1 MKMIKYGKGDFVSG
15 NRAVAFVLL
24 ILMIFTLC
32 ACSATDGSYSSSTEE
47 PSASTVPNEEEE
59 LVDYV
64 FETMPVIYVNCKN
77 NAHVV
82 SKEEY
87 VECEVTVSCCP
98 SELALENV
106 PAGIRTRGNSSLPS
120 DPINNQAPYRIK
132 FDKKQSMLGLNNSAE
147 CKSWV
152 LLQPDIGNAIS
163 FYLGQSI
170 LVEDGY
176 YCSDAQY
183 VELYL
188 NGEYRGVY
196 LLCEQS
202 QINSERVDVYE
213 TPKGFTGYETGY
225 LLELNNYPE
234 EDEMSFYTNFGDV
247 ELKDIEDGDLSRETL
262 FTDGENIHAR
272 FYTVKNDNLSD
283 EQFAFIEKYLNNV
296 FKIAHRA
303 IIDERYYEF
312 NSSFGLTKSSE
323 TDAKE
328 LLGRYF
334 DLDSIVDSY
343 IIQEISMNTDVGAGS
358 FFMSVDFSKEA
369 ESNKLTFECPW
380 DFNWAYYSNSRYIGK
395 RYEGLSAA
403 TFCSDDFWRA
413 NASRKDRS
421 NVWYILFMRAE
432 WFRDMVRERWTE
444 LDEAGVF
451 DKSLEAID
459 FWMEN
464 YVVEFEDNREKWG
477 NDWLAKAQKTRTWLE
492 NRYEWLE
499 NEFFTMDN

>member
-24 ILMIFTLC
+24 ILMILTLC

-47 PSASTVPNEEEE
+47 PSVSTLPNEEEE
-59 LVDYV
+59 PVDYV

-98 SELALENV
+98 SEFALENV

-202 QINSERVDVYE
+202 QINPERVDVYE
-213 TPKGFTGYETGY
+213 TPKGFTDYETGY

-234 EDEMSFYTNFGDV
+234 ADEYSIYTNFGDV
-247 ELKDIEDGDLSRETL
+247 KLTDIEGGDLSWETL
-262 FTDGENIHAR
+262 NTDGTNIHKR
-272 FYTVKNDNLSD
+272 HYTLKNDNISNEQYEFINKYFNNLFRIAYLAIEKGQMYEMTNTFNLTRSD
-283 EQFAFIEKYLNNV
+283 ETDPVELISRYIDLRSLVNMYL
-296 FKIAHRA
+296 
-303 IIDERYYEF
+303 
-312 NSSFGLTKSSE
+312 
-323 TDAKE
+323 
-328 LLGRYF
+328 
-334 DLDSIVDSY
+334 
-343 IIQEISMNTDVGAGS
+343 IQEITMNTDVGAGS
-358 FFMSVDFSKEA
+358 FYISLDMSDSG
-369 ESNKLTFECPW
+369 NKLLTFECPW
-380 DFNWAYYSNSRYIGK
+380 DFSWGYRSNSRYTGEK
-395 RYEGLSAA
+395 YEGLSAA
-403 TFCSDDFWRA
+403 TFCSDTFWMA
-413 NASRKDRS
+413 NGSKRDRS
-421 NVWYILFMRAE
+421 NPWLILFMKAE
-432 WFRDMVRERWTE
+432 WFRDMVRERWDE
-444 LDEAGVF
+444 LYFGDAFKRTFDELARWEQNYGKQF
-451 DKSLEAID
+451 AAH
-459 FWMEN
+459 EN
-464 YVVEFEDNREKWG
+464 RWG
-477 NDWLAKAQKTRTWLE
+477 ELLVKYTDRQSKWLE
-492 NRYEWLE
+492 NRIDWLDE
-499 NEFFTMDN
+499 KFFSMDK